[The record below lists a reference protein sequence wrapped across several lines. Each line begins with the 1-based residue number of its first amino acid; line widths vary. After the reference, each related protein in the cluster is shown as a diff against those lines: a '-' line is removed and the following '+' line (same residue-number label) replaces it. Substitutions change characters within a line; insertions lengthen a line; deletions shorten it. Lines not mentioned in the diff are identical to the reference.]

1 MNMRAK
7 YKGILYDAS
16 FKSETEVI
24 IRTIKKLEA
33 DDSFFTKTYP
43 DGTPVYIKY
52 IPKEELE
59 ELYHEYEYVT
69 WKDIEFVIFGGTD
82 ENYTL
87 LYSYS
92 DYEKENDIIQ
102 KCELFN
108 FEKYDKNVYVKSVP
122 KTEVTNYRIEKE
134 DLLNK

>member
-1 MNMRAK
+1 MVTKAI
-7 YKGILYDAS
+7 YKGHVLSANR
-16 FKSETEVI
+16 KTNGKVI
-24 IRTIKKLEA
+24 IWGNDKELLKFGFNEDRS
-33 DDSFFTKTYP
+33 D
-43 DGTPVYIKY
+43 TPISYDKIVDKS
-52 IPKEELE
+52 ELE
-59 ELYHEYEYVT
+59 ELYNEYEYVT

-102 KCELFN
+102 KLELFN
-108 FEKYDKNVYVKSVP
+108 FEKYDRNVYVKSVP

-134 DLLNK
+134 DLLHK

>member
-16 FKSETEVI
+16 FKSETDVI

-43 DGTPVYIKY
+43 DGNLVYIKY

-59 ELYHEYEYVT
+59 ELYHEHEYGT
-69 WKDIEFVIFGGTD
+69 WKDIEFVIDGGTD
-82 ENYTL
+82 KTYTL
-87 LYSYS
+87 WYSYS
-92 DYEKENDIIQ
+92 DYKKEDYIIQ
-102 KCELFN
+102 KCEFYN
-108 FEKYDKNVYVKSVP
+108 FEKYDRNVYVKSVP
-122 KTEVTNYRIEKE
+122 KGEVTKYRTERE

>member
-1 MNMRAK
+1 M
-7 YKGILYDAS
+7 
-16 FKSETEVI
+16 
-24 IRTIKKLEA
+24 
-33 DDSFFTKTYP
+33 
-43 DGTPVYIKY
+43 
-52 IPKEELE
+52 
-59 ELYHEYEYVT
+59 T

-102 KCELFN
+102 KLELFN
-108 FEKYDKNVYVKSVP
+108 FEKYDRNVYVKSVP

-134 DLLNK
+134 DLLHK

>member
-1 MNMRAK
+1 MKFGFNEDRSDTP
-7 YKGILYDAS
+7 ISYDKIVD
-16 FKSETEVI
+16 KS
-24 IRTIKKLEA
+24 
-33 DDSFFTKTYP
+33 
-43 DGTPVYIKY
+43 
-52 IPKEELE
+52 ELE
-59 ELYHEYEYVT
+59 ELYNEYEYVT

-102 KCELFN
+102 KLELFN
-108 FEKYDKNVYVKSVP
+108 FEKYDRNVYVKSVP

-134 DLLNK
+134 DLLHK

>member
-1 MNMRAK
+1 MNQ
-7 YKGILYDAS
+7 
-16 FKSETEVI
+16 
-24 IRTIKKLEA
+24 KLEVSVFNKVLDILQA
-33 DDSFFTKTYP
+33 PSYVDREFLYS
-43 DGTPVYIKY
+43 VYDTCIDIINQFNENDALASLRNINQVELICYCIGEY
-52 IPKEELE
+52 I
-59 ELYHEYEYVT
+59 YT
-69 WKDIEFVIFGGTD
+69 FGGTD

-108 FEKYDKNVYVKSVP
+108 FEKYDRNVYVKSVP

-134 DLLNK
+134 DLLHK

>member
-1 MNMRAK
+1 MVTKAI
-7 YKGILYDAS
+7 YKGHVLSANRKTNGKVLIWGNDKELLKFGFNEDRSDTPISYD
-16 FKSETEVI
+16 KIV
-24 IRTIKKLEA
+24 
-33 DDSFFTKTYP
+33 D
-43 DGTPVYIKY
+43 KY
-52 IPKEELE
+52 ELE
-59 ELYHEYEYVT
+59 ELYNEYEYVT

-92 DYEKENDIIQ
+92 DYEKEDDIIQ
-102 KCELFN
+102 KLELFN
-108 FEKYDKNVYVKSVP
+108 FEKYDRNVYVKSVP